1 MPPHG
6 GIEWHLVYKDSVFL
20 CPNFK
25 AGVVQKKVFWLNFWV
40 VFFVAINLRAP
51 ITSMGPMV
59 DSIKEF
65 FGVDSAQVGLLGS
78 IVLGAFGLVSFV
90 AIYLHPIRG
99 IFIGIVCVILGEM
112 VRSYLGLLSAGL
124 ALLGL
129 FGGTMLMGAGIAIVN
144 VLLPSF
150 IRAKFT
156 DKIPLMMGVYS
167 LVVGIS
173 AMLGIVLALPLL
185 KIIGLPST
193 MAFWAIFGVVALV
206 VFYPQIKNNRL
217 LRKAYKPEGIF
228 RLFGKLDAWKITI
241 FMGLQSLISY
251 SVFAWYPKMVAERG
265 FSLEVGADM
274 TLLMQLITI
283 PSALLTPLLIA
294 KVRNRYKIALLLLL
308 CGFYVAGF
316 GVFLW
321 SEGRGGLVVAS
332 LLCGVPMGGAF
343 SLALFLISAK
353 ASSLQTSGQL
363 SAMSQG
369 FGYLIASLGPY
380 LVGRLHDI
388 FGGFGAGIGF
398 LLGAIVCLGV
408 MGVLGLRAQRV

>member
-1 MPPHG
+1 M
-6 GIEWHLVYKDSVFL
+6 
-20 CPNFK
+20 
-25 AGVVQKKVFWLNFWV
+25 QKKIFWLNFWV

-51 ITSMGPMV
+51 ITSIGPMV
-59 DSIKEF
+59 DSIKGF

-78 IVLGAFGLVSFV
+78 IVLGAFGLVSFA

-112 VRSYLGLLSAGL
+112 VRSYLGLLGVEF

-129 FGGTMLMGAGIAIVN
+129 FGGTMVMGSGIAIAN

-150 IRAKFT
+150 IRAKFI

-167 LVVGIS
+167 VVVGIS
-173 AMLGIVLALPLL
+173 AMLGIVLTLPLL
-185 KIIGLPST
+185 KMIGLPSA

-206 VFYPQIKNNRL
+206 VFYPQIQNNRL
-217 LRKAYKPEGIF
+217 LRKAYKPHGIF
-228 RLFGKLDAWKITI
+228 KLFGRLDAWKITF

-251 SVFAWYPKMVAERG
+251 SIFAWYPKMVAERG

-294 KVRNRYKIALLLLL
+294 KVRNRYKIVVLLFL
-308 CGFYVAGF
+308 CGFYAVGF
-316 GVFLW
+316 GMFFG
-321 SEGRGGLVVAS
+321 SEGKSGLVVAS

-353 ASSLQTSGQL
+353 ASSLRISGQL

-380 LVGRLHDI
+380 FVGRLHDI
-388 FGGFGAGIGF
+388 FGGFGSGIAF
-398 LLGAIVCLGV
+398 LLGVVVCLAV
-408 MGVLGLRAQRV
+408 IGVLGLRAERI